1 MDAVMMYVSFC
12 FQTTDDP
19 FGSKGRLKK
28 QSWAAY
34 LNKNGSL

>member
-1 MDAVMMYVSFC
+1 M
-12 FQTTDDP
+12 TTVGCRIKNLRIEQAKD
-19 FGSKGRLKK
+19 RLKK

>member
-1 MDAVMMYVSFC
+1 MKALGYLIENPSIE
-12 FQTTDDP
+12 QA
-19 FGSKGRLKK
+19 KGRLKK

>member
-1 MDAVMMYVSFC
+1 M
-12 FQTTDDP
+12 TTVGCRIENP
-19 FGSKGRLKK
+19 SIEQAKGRLKK